1 MTEGSSELTL
11 LPMSAQPIPS
21 LSHAAHNPGPDKTPQ
36 DPLKNHDHS
45 PEEQALHDAPS
56 PPQTQFPPPG
66 SEPLP
71 PLPTNGSSST
81 KRGTNDVEDRPHTPE
96 PLPKKPKN
104 QATKQSK
111 LAGKQTKAELKTQ
124 IVALQAEL
132 EAAKV
137 DKESAVAELT
147 TQLEMVRTLEI
158 QLDGARDEK
167 KTAIAALE
175 ERLRSVE
182 RDKHCEIATLQK
194 RLDEAVQGHDKA
206 VADATRAFKEEL
218 CGVNEERRR
227 VEEDLRH
234 RFEAIVRERDE
245 LSRLSGKRENAL
257 RSELETMRAMSVKD
271 TIPARA
277 HTPPKK
283 AGGQTYEKFME
294 SLEKT
299 FPGYWSYVKMWLE
312 ADDSTLAFN
321 TTHMARLH
329 PASKAFGIQFVL
341 DCCALVSRHEDLK
354 LTDKAAASALRQ
366 QVNQLNA
373 LNATKKDRPKTR
385 QSTKETY
392 GQIYTWDN
400 TSVFGKVFL
409 GFIKVLGHGVIL
421 ILSEHCSEIKTSAKR
436 TNSPL
441 LTDKCKLFERY
452 EEDIRGFVDGNIRKA
467 AMQRFDDVLQRV
479 LRAAIDGNEEKG
491 KAALKVF
498 HAMQPGCSK
507 EELDLAIEEENAL
520 FLEAQEVS
528 EQGVGSKLLNDGACD
543 DDGREDDE
551 SSVDGSV
558 APSEGAER

>member
-81 KRGTNDVEDRPHTPE
+81 KRGTNVVEDRSNTPE
-96 PLPKKPKN
+96 PLPKTPKN

-182 RDKHCEIATLQK
+182 RNKHCEVATLQK

-206 VADATRAFKEEL
+206 VADATRALKEEL

-245 LSRLSGKRENAL
+245 LSRLSVERENAL
-257 RSELETMRAMSVKD
+257 RSELETTRATSVKD

-354 LTDKAAASALRQ
+354 LTDKAAASA
-366 QVNQLNA
+366 
-373 LNATKKDRPKTR
+373 
-385 QSTKETY
+385 
-392 GQIYTWDN
+392 IYTWDN

-441 LTDKCKLFERY
+441 STDKCKLFERY
-452 EEDIRGFVDGNIRKA
+452 KEDIRGFVDGNIRKA

-507 EELDLAIEEENAL
+507 EELDLAIKEENAL

-528 EQGVGSKLLNDGACD
+528 EQGVGSKLLDDGACD

-558 APSEGAER
+558 LPSEGAER